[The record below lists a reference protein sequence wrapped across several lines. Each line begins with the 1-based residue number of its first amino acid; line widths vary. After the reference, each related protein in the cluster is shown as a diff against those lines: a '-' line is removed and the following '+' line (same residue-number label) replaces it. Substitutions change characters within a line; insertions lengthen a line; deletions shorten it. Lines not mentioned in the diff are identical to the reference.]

1 MRFSTWLLSIARH
14 VFGDEVDRRLAAKRI
29 GGRRAVNIDDAP
41 PASARTLDPDD
52 AYEREVF
59 RAKVLAAIRSV
70 EARSEFLPFEVQGR
84 ASSRAAAAARWRSR
98 SGASEPTVTR
108 HLQKVRAQLREELV
122 RTVAAYSFT
131 EDESREA
138 ERAGLAAADAAFD
151 AAVAEIYLAEQRR
164 AAPGGGSAGWGGV
177 RYGPR
182 RSHS

>member
-1 MRFSTWLLSIARH
+1 M
-14 VFGDEVDRRLAAKRI
+14 
-29 GGRRAVNIDDAP
+29 
-41 PASARTLDPDD
+41 
-52 AYEREVF
+52 
-59 RAKVLAAIRSV
+59 
-70 EARSEFLPFEVQGR
+70 EARSEFLPFEV
-84 ASSRAAAAARWRSR
+84 WRSR
-98 SGASEPTVTR
+98 VLEGRSGREVAEQIGASEPTVTR